1 MGTPAA
7 LTVIGQHSGVGTP
20 AALTDMGQPSSVGTP
35 AALTV
40 MGQHSGVGT
49 AAALTVMG
57 QHSGVGTAAALTV
70 KGQQHPG
77 VGLVSCIDSLCESST
92 VVIFII
98 LLLLCVTRFHS
109 TGHQAFSYRKVDI
122 GSLKK
127 NLHND
132 PSVSVHIKVRPALD
146 KPVSVDLEELKNST
160 SLYLCQESNPW

>member
-1 MGTPAA
+1 MG
-7 LTVIGQHSGVGTP
+7 LVSCIDKGQQHPGVG
-20 AALTDMGQPSSVGTP
+20 LVSCIE
-35 AALTV
+35 
-40 MGQHSGVGT
+40 
-49 AAALTVMG
+49 
-57 QHSGVGTAAALTV
+57 

-98 LLLLCVTRFHS
+98 LLLLCVICFHS

-122 GSLKK
+122 GSLK
-127 NLHND
+127 NMHND

-160 SLYLCQESNPW
+160 SLYLHQKSNPW